1 MTSKRRDHVLT
12 AAFFLLTLLLM
23 ALPSWRAGED
33 GSERV
38 KVRILSVDDSTM
50 RQFGIVRTGDQG
62 LRVRILGG
70 SHRGEEVDA
79 VNHLMGRLELD
90 KVFLPGD
97 RALAVVDG
105 KGLGEI
111 AKVNVLDHYRLDVQA
126 LLLGLFCALLLL
138 FGGWTGA
145 RALLS
150 FFFTALMIWKVL
162 LPGFLRGWDPVVSSL
177 TVVLILTAAI
187 VFLVGG
193 LSRKGLAAFLGSA
206 LGILC
211 TCGLSLAF
219 GGAFRIHGAVKPF
232 SETLLYSGYPH
243 LNLTAIFLGGIFL
256 ASSGAVMDL
265 SMDIAGAL
273 WELSEKRRDLS
284 RRELFRSGLTIGR
297 AVVGTMTT
305 TLMLAYT
312 GSYSSLLL
320 VFIAQGIPLA
330 NVLNMQYVSAEI
342 LHTLVGSFGLVT
354 VAPFTAAV
362 SAFLFAPKAAREKAS
377 RPVLDE
383 AGPRRETPSA
393 AA

>member
-1 MTSKRRDHVLT
+1 MTSERRDHILT
-12 AAFFLLTLLLM
+12 AAFFLLTLLLL
-23 ALPSWRAGED
+23 ALPSWRTEGD
-33 GSERV
+33 RSERV

-105 KGLGEI
+105 NGREI
-111 AKVNVLDHYRLDVQA
+111 AKVNVLDHYRLDVQV

-162 LPGFLRGWDPVVSSL
+162 LPGFLRGWDPVLSSL
-177 TVVLILTAAI
+177 TVVLLLTAAI

-265 SMDIAGAL
+265 AMDIAGAL
-273 WELSEKRRDLS
+273 WELAEKRRDLS
-284 RRELFRSGLTIGR
+284 RRELFRSGLTVGR

-320 VFIAQGIPLA
+320 VFIAQGVPLA

-362 SAFLFAPKAAREKAS
+362 SAFLFAPEAAREKAVS
-377 RPVLDE
+377 PALDE
-383 AGPRRETPSA
+383 AGPRRERTSA
-393 AA
+393 A

>member
-1 MTSKRRDHVLT
+1 MASKRRDHILT
-12 AAFFLLTLLLM
+12 GFIFLLTLFLLI
-23 ALPSWRAGED
+23 LPSGDVVED
-33 GSERV
+33 GAERV
-38 KVRILSVDDSTM
+38 KVRILSVDNSTM
-50 RQFGIVRTGDQG
+50 RQCGLIRTGDQD
-62 LRVRILGG
+62 LRVQILAGR
-70 SHRGEEVDA
+70 HRGEEVDA

-105 KGLGEI
+105 NGRGEI

-126 LLLGLFCALLLL
+126 LLLGLFCVLLLL

-162 LPGFLRGWDPVVSSL
+162 LPGFLRGWDPVLSSL
-177 TVVLILTAAI
+177 SIVLTLTAVI
-187 VFLVGG
+187 VLLVGG
-193 LSRKGLAAFLGSA
+193 LSRKGLAAFLGA
-206 LGILC
+206 TLGVLF

-232 SETLLYSGYPH
+232 SETLLYSGFPH
-243 LNLTAIFLGGIFL
+243 LDLTAIFLGGIFL

-265 SMDIAGAL
+265 AMDIAGAL
-273 WELSEKRRDLS
+273 WELAEKRRDLS
-284 RRELFRSGLTIGR
+284 RKELFRSGLSVGR

-362 SAFLFAPKAAREKAS
+362 SAFLFAPEAVTER
-377 RPVLDE
+377 E
-383 AGPRRETPSA
+383 AGSCLLGELEESRKSSSA
-393 AA
+393 A

>member
-1 MTSKRRDHVLT
+1 MASKRRDHILT
-12 AAFFLLTLLLM
+12 GFIFLLTLLLLI
-23 ALPSWRAGED
+23 LPSGGVVGD
-33 GSERV
+33 GAERV
-38 KVRILSVDDSTM
+38 KVRILSVDNSTM
-50 RQFGIVRTGDQG
+50 RQFGLIRTGDQG
-62 LRVRILGG
+62 LRVQILAGR
-70 SHRGEEVDA
+70 HRGEEVDA

-105 KGLGEI
+105 NGRGEI

-126 LLLGLFCALLLL
+126 LLLGFFCVLLLV

-162 LPGFLRGWDPVVSSL
+162 LPGFLRGWDPVLSSL
-177 TVVLILTAAI
+177 SIVLILTAVI

-193 LSRKGLAAFLGSA
+193 LSRKGLAAFLGA
-206 LGILC
+206 TLGVLF

-232 SETLLYSGYPH
+232 SETLLYSGFPH
-243 LNLTAIFLGGIFL
+243 LDLTAIFLGGIFL

-265 SMDIAGAL
+265 AMDIAGAL
-273 WELSEKRRDLS
+273 WELAEKRRDLS
-284 RRELFRSGLTIGR
+284 RKELFRSGLSVGR

-362 SAFLFAPKAAREKAS
+362 SAFLFTPEAVTEREAVSCLLGELEDS
-377 RPVLDE
+377 RKSS
-383 AGPRRETPSA
+383 SA
-393 AA
+393 A